1 MSPQV
6 NEVSQANHTHLT
18 IKNQDIISTPKPSL
32 CTPQLLPIRTG
43 TVMTLASNSK
53 HGLFPVFE
61 LYVNGIVLS
70 VLFVYQYPQYCL
82 KKFYQSVVD
91 LQCCVRF

>member
-18 IKNQDIISTPKPSL
+18 VKNQNIISTPKPSL
-32 CTPQLLPIRTG
+32 CTPQLLPTHTG

-61 LYVNGIVLS
+61 LNVNGIVLS
-70 VLFVYQYPQYCL
+70 VLFVYQYP
-82 KKFYQSVVD
+82 
-91 LQCCVRF
+91 